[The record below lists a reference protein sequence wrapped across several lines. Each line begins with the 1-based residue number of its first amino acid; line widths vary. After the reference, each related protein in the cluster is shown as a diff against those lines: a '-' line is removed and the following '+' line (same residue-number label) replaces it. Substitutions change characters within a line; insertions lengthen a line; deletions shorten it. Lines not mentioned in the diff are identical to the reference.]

1 MDISW
6 ITSIATLSF
15 FLPTSLISS
24 FYPNHH
30 WYRVKIQI
38 WLLSHVQAPKF
49 WMFFIVPGLL
59 FILDKVFSSLNLWQG
74 FLNICKNSDKSTTEE
89 NIARDWVCW
98 SYFLHL
104 YKLNFTIFNQ
114 YYWSLTTAQHRMPL
128 FSAEHQC
135 HDTWSL
141 SQVISMRRSYM
152 ELDILE
158 TELLPSEVN
167 SSSYNHLDTKVS
179 HKQVINLIYI

>member
-1 MDISW
+1 M
-6 ITSIATLSF
+6 
-15 FLPTSLISS
+15 TSLSCPGSQVLDVLHCARSS
-24 FYPNHH
+24 LHP
-30 WYRVKIQI
+30 WQG
-38 WLLSHVQAPKF
+38 
-49 WMFFIVPGLL
+49 FFFFKSLTR
-59 FILDKVFSSLNLWQG
+59 FFQILDKIFSNLWQG

-114 YYWSLTTAQHRMPL
+114 YYWSLTTAQHRNRMPL